1 MLPDRM
7 VLACEILVVIQ
18 LIISILIVTL
28 DPILQWQP
36 FAIGLAV
43 VLIIAA
49 MVLYAYHNA
58 SVEFD
63 EEWLAGAVSLIALII
78 LFGFFYIIKGG

>member
-1 MLPDRM
+1 MPDKM

-18 LIISILIVTL
+18 LIISILIMTL
-28 DPILQWQP
+28 DPILRWQP
-36 FAIGLAV
+36 FAIGLAI
-43 VLIIAA
+43 VLIISA
-49 MVLYAYHNA
+49 MVLYVYHNA

-78 LFGFFYIIKGG
+78 LFGFFYLMKGG

>member
-1 MLPDRM
+1 M

-18 LIISILIVTL
+18 LIISILIMTL
-28 DPILQWQP
+28 DPILRWQP
-36 FAIGLAV
+36 FAIGLAI
-43 VLIIAA
+43 VLVIAA
-49 MVLYAYHNA
+49 MVLYVYHNA

-78 LFGFFYIIKGG
+78 LFGFFYLMKGG